1 MVSPTKSAS
10 ARIVSKNVNKP
21 KTPKSAPAA
30 KATHERQ
37 RGKSRVDAKT
47 EKDARIMLDNSEVAN
62 VLLSPVHRSTFSSD
76 GTSTIKRRL
85 RGMSENES
93 ASNRGRHNH
102 ATSPAIAPRRSDRQ
116 KGLGTSATVPQ
127 DDDAL
132 IEAEPR
138 QVR

>member
-10 ARIVSKNVNKP
+10 ARIASKNVNKP
-21 KTPKSAPAA
+21 KTPKSAQAA
-30 KATHERQ
+30 KATRERE

-47 EKDARIMLDNSEVAN
+47 ERDARIMLNDSEVAD
-62 VLLSPVHRSTFSSD
+62 VLQSPVHRSTFGSD
-76 GTSTIKRRL
+76 GTSTIKRKL
-85 RGMSENES
+85 RGMPDNES

-132 IEAEPR
+132 IETEPR